1 MDYLQRVPTCN
12 KNDDQRRFKQKR
24 ETNTLTEAEK

>member
-24 ETNTLTEAEK
+24 ETNTLTEAKK